1 MLLDITIVSL
11 AVFVFQ
17 SVFCYAKAYIT
28 VRLSKCD
35 DANLKNEKF
44 FCYLYKQ
51 GEIYFTP
58 HPTYV
63 VSITTICVDIFVCLS
78 GCMPPIF
85 VNRREKRETE
95 SQTNTGC
102 SRTSCQTFL
111 LLRLCWNWAGWRP
124 LHTIL
129 FFSRRVPR
137 KRRRRSRHVKAAAR
151 ASISPSANITASPA
165 ERWAQME
172 RDKFGRCFWWD
183 GEKSG
188 GTSGNFRQITVC
200 CSLSVLL
207 QAICAKC
214 SKMDNKTSRV
224 CPECF
229 EASLSIE
236 NLGTG
241 EHRRKT
247 APEVRTKKY
256 RHTHNE

>member
-35 DANLKNEKF
+35 DANLKNQKF

-129 FFSRRVPR
+129 FFPEEFQE
-137 KRRRRSRHVKAAAR
+137 K
-151 ASISPSANITASPA
+151 
-165 ERWAQME
+165 
-172 RDKFGRCFWWD
+172 
-183 GEKSG
+183 GEG
-188 GTSGNFRQITVC
+188 
-200 CSLSVLL
+200 
-207 QAICAKC
+207 
-214 SKMDNKTSRV
+214 
-224 CPECF
+224 
-229 EASLSIE
+229 EADM
-236 NLGTG
+236 
-241 EHRRKT
+241 
-247 APEVRTKKY
+247 
-256 RHTHNE
+256 